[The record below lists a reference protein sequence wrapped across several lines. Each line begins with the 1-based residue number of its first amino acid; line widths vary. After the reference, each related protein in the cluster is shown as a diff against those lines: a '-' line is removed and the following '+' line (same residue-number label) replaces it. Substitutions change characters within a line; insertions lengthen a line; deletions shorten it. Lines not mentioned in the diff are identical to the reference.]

1 MFVSRERNCTFP
13 DGVGEAAILLAVV
26 VFCVDGVRLVGI
38 KKSFRL
44 DIVKNISERVV
55 RQWNGLPGGG

>member
-38 KKSFRL
+38 KNFRL
-44 DIVKNISERVV
+44 GIVKNISERVV
-55 RQWNGLPGGG
+55 RQ

>member
-1 MFVSRERNCTFP
+1 LFVSRERNCTFP

-55 RQWNGLPGGG
+55 RQ